1 MLMRSMLSFT
11 MLSCLV
17 AGQNLDKLCP
27 QAKPVPD
34 KLKLPPTMTPG
45 EDFGVEK
52 TLRDYLS
59 TLEYR
64 NLGWCVDVGVRDTGP
79 FVDGQYFGTHKAVR
93 IYYSP
98 EVIQWMKNGRVGS
111 IADGAVIIKEQY
123 RPPAQPWIE
132 RYGGKPPAS
141 PDDWVIMIKNHAAS
155 MDGWFWGELWTNS
168 NPANQM
174 SSTNAFQYPNTGFGL
189 YCVRCHASAE
199 SESTFS
205 TLGNLEGYAD
215 PKKGPW
221 PLTYRVD
228 DSWRT
233 SGWHDRYCAGAD
245 CPLPTQ
251 PFVSAPLPPS
261 LSGDHLKNLLLSRL
275 RVNRASD
282 AALDTHGAFR
292 PFPPEPWDRKL
303 ASPGPK
309 PDVTSTPYVTS
320 DQCLGCHSG
329 LPGGAFGPVMVV
341 KDAANTINVSEY
353 GEWRW
358 SPMGLAGR
366 DPIFYAQLAS
376 EFIYEPTH
384 KDLMTNTCMNCHGA
398 MGLKSF
404 NLDPANKNK
413 QFNADWVFL
422 TDPANPNFQYGGLA
436 RDGISCM
443 VCHRMKQPADKSLAF
458 FLKNNVNGVFETEDL
473 GTVNGQYKEVATVP
487 MKASLGLEP
496 KGSEFFKT
504 SRMCATCHTINLPIL
519 DKPGCTFPNDR
530 DECHS
535 VEQATY
541 LEWLN
546 SDFQNEYGVGSKAK
560 SCQDCH
566 MSTGYQNSGSG
577 MNVPTIQTRIATVQD
592 STYPYSDHMA
602 NPKDLDVR
610 FREQEYHRHEF
621 LGMNGILLNFFG
633 GFVNGDGNNPILGVR
648 LSDYMSGLGTDLSAA
663 LNNIQEQALNKTAK
677 LTIPSMTVVNGRLN
691 AKVTVEN
698 LTGHRMPSGV
708 GFRRAF
714 VEFVV
719 YQDGQPIFAS
729 GSTNASGEIV
739 GADGKPLVTE
749 YPAKTNAFQKH
760 YYGEKIDSASK
771 VQIYEELVR
780 DAKKTFT
787 TSFVRRDEIV
797 KDNRLLPS
805 GFRVNGPL
813 NAPPVPKHFLDA
825 THAEHVNGD
834 PAYAGL
840 TGGSTATTVEYEV
853 AVPVTI
859 DPKRFEV
866 RAVLQYQSTPP
877 SYFADREAT
886 KSEASDRLLY
896 LRNHLDLSGTAF
908 QGWKIAVGSARRVG
922 Q

>member
-1 MLMRSMLSFT
+1 
-11 MLSCLV
+11 
-17 AGQNLDKLCP
+17 
-27 QAKPVPD
+27 
-34 KLKLPPTMTPG
+34 
-45 EDFGVEK
+45 
-52 TLRDYLS
+52 
-59 TLEYR
+59 
-64 NLGWCVDVGVRDTGP
+64 
-79 FVDGQYFGTHKAVR
+79 
-93 IYYSP
+93 
-98 EVIQWMKNGRVGS
+98 
-111 IADGAVIIKEQY
+111 
-123 RPPAQPWIE
+123 
-132 RYGGKPPAS
+132 
-141 PDDWVIMIKNHAAS
+141 
-155 MDGWFWGELWTNS
+155 
-168 NPANQM
+168 
-174 SSTNAFQYPNTGFGL
+174 
-189 YCVRCHASAE
+189 
-199 SESTFS
+199 
-205 TLGNLEGYAD
+205 
-215 PKKGPW
+215 
-221 PLTYRVD
+221 
-228 DSWRT
+228 
-233 SGWHDRYCAGAD
+233 
-245 CPLPTQ
+245 
-251 PFVSAPLPPS
+251 
-261 LSGDHLKNLLLSRL
+261 
-275 RVNRASD
+275 
-282 AALDTHGAFR
+282 
-292 PFPPEPWDRKL
+292 
-303 ASPGPK
+303 
-309 PDVTSTPYVTS
+309 
-320 DQCLGCHSG
+320 
-329 LPGGAFGPVMVV
+329 
-341 KDAANTINVSEY
+341 
-353 GEWRW
+353 
-358 SPMGLAGR
+358 
-366 DPIFYAQLAS
+366 
-376 EFIYEPTH
+376 
-384 KDLMTNTCMNCHGA
+384 
-398 MGLKSF
+398 
-404 NLDPANKNK
+404 
-413 QFNADWVFL
+413 
-422 TDPANPNFQYGGLA
+422 
-436 RDGISCM
+436 
-443 VCHRMKQPADKSLAF
+443 
-458 FLKNNVNGVFETEDL
+458 
-473 GTVNGQYKEVATVP
+473 
-487 MKASLGLEP
+487 
-496 KGSEFFKT
+496 
-504 SRMCATCHTINLPIL
+504 
-519 DKPGCTFPNDR
+519 
-530 DECHS
+530 
-535 VEQATY
+535 
-541 LEWLN
+541 
-546 SDFQNEYGVGSKAK
+546 
-560 SCQDCH
+560 